1 MLGMWTCGMWHCV
14 IQWVLPDVSKERS
27 ALALKKAAL
36 PDFEKSGNTRP
47 EDLNAWN
54 TDPWPQLC
62 KAKVIPV

>member
-1 MLGMWTCGMWHCV
+1 
-14 IQWVLPDVSKERS
+14 VLPDVSKERS

-54 TDPWPQLC
+54 TDP
-62 KAKVIPV
+62 